1 MSRNLDMSLVCF
13 LNKKIWTNIFLKAK
27 WTAHKQFCLFTV
39 LTKKKL
45 WDFCLFR
52 SRFRQ
57 FPCGFNKYQSWPWV
71 LVSNTCISNLWYIL
85 NPRVCHPLILF
96 SFSPSCTEEIRLW
109 ELVKLVYSSIFFS
122 VEIESVKQ
130 KTKHQRVNMPPKH
143 ELSYL
148 ENYSESLTT
157 ICTRNISLIIW
168 LPNVSDQSSKILNC
182 AMSALL

>member
-1 MSRNLDMSLVCF
+1 MLVF
-13 LNKKIWTNIFLKAK
+13 QIY
-27 WTAHKQFCLFTV
+27 
-39 LTKKKL
+39 
-45 WDFCLFR
+45 D
-52 SRFRQ
+52 
-57 FPCGFNKYQSWPWV
+57 
-71 LVSNTCISNLWYIL
+71 ISYTLEFVTPN
-85 NPRVCHPLILF
+85 HF
-96 SFSPSCTEEIRLW
+96 FFSCTEEIRLL

-168 LPNVSDQSSKILNC
+168 LPNVSDQSSKISNC
-182 AMSALL
+182 AMSALQLLTLARDSWKPTMRLEQSYK